1 MDNLL
6 EQSMLCDVDDH
17 GEAVNDTLEVEVYI
31 ASFAI
36 TVTVVW
42 GSTLGTRN
50 SRSVIGELREK
61 IKTSLYR
68 TLLLLLRISRS

>member
-31 ASFAI
+31 ASFA
-36 TVTVVW
+36 TCHRHCSS
-42 GSTLGTRN
+42 GEYPRN
-50 SRSVIGELREK
+50 
-61 IKTSLYR
+61 
-68 TLLLLLRISRS
+68 